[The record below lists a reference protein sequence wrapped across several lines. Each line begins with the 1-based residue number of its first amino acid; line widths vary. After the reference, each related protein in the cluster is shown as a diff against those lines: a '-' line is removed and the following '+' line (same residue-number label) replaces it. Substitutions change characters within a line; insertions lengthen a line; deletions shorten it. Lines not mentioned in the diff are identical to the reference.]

1 MDCWFSIKTV
11 HSPNPAMCHMC
22 HVRQEDCTCP
32 SPLFWLKQID
42 LCPAQAI
49 LSQEI
54 EKAVS
59 MHG

>member
-11 HSPNPAMCHMC
+11 HSPNPAMCARKTVHAL
-22 HVRQEDCTCP
+22 V
-32 SPLFWLKQID
+32 LFFQRKQID
-42 LCPAQAI
+42 LCPAAAI